1 MTDELSPRAYLTLLS
16 ICCVV
21 VFGCYLGTYMRMP
34 VVPLYAVTLGA
45 DTVEVGLINA
55 AFLLMAGVLSVPL
68 GLASDRLGTKLTA
81 ALGVLILSASSFLV
95 CLSRTPG
102 QLIWIYLFSGVGLAA
117 FGPTMMAFVA
127 NISPATHLGRSYG
140 WYTTAIYAGMTL
152 GPAAGGFLAQGVG
165 YSLTFLISGLSIFL
179 TFWVFFFFLP
189 GSRGPGIPRPSRG
202 GATLTAMGKLLH
214 NRPLLGCWL
223 ATLGGCFGLGM
234 FITFLPLHAQNQGLT
249 LGQIGLIFATQ
260 GIVNVLVRIP
270 FGHLSD
276 RAGSPRRPGGRRHP
290 GRGRVRRRPGS
301 GRPAR
306 LFYPGGRGPGGQ
318 HGTGLHFHRGPH
330 RRGRGPGISGPGHGG
345 LQRRHLP
352 GHDAQLRPHGVG
364 HPAAGLHRGVSPHG
378 PDQPHP
384 GGLFLSAPAG
394 LHPSPKNRFL
404 ILLAF
409 LTVGSENYA

>member
-21 VFGCYLGTYMRMP
+21 VFGCYFGTYMRMP

-165 YSLTFLISGLSIFL
+165 YPLTFLISGLSIFL

-249 LGQIGLIFATQ
+249 LGQIGLVFATQ

-276 RAGSPRRPGGRRHP
+276 RAGSRGALAAVGILGVAGSVAALGLAGRLVSFILGAAALGASMGLAFTSIGALTAEAAAPEFRGLAMGGYNAAIYLGMMLSSALMGSVIQRL
-290 GRGRVRRRPGS
+290 GFTAGFLLTALINLILVACFYLLLRGFT
-301 GRPAR
+301 PAR
-306 LFYPGGRGPGGQ
+306 K
-318 HGTGLHFHRGPH
+318 TA
-330 RRGRGPGISGPGHGG
+330 S
-345 LQRRHLP
+345 
-352 GHDAQLRPHGVG
+352 
-364 HPAAGLHRGVSPHG
+364 
-378 PDQPHP
+378 
-384 GGLFLSAPAG
+384 
-394 LHPSPKNRFL
+394 
-404 ILLAF
+404 
-409 LTVGSENYA
+409 

>member
-21 VFGCYLGTYMRMP
+21 VFGCYFGTYMRMP
-34 VVPLYAVTLGA
+34 VVPLYAVSLGA

-95 CLSRTPG
+95 CLSHTPG

-165 YSLTFLISGLSIFL
+165 YPLTFLISGLSIFL

-189 GSRGPGIPRPSRG
+189 GSRGRRFPG
-202 GATLTAMGKLLH
+202 
-214 NRPLLGCWL
+214 
-223 ATLGGCFGLGM
+223 
-234 FITFLPLHAQNQGLT
+234 
-249 LGQIGLIFATQ
+249 
-260 GIVNVLVRIP
+260 
-270 FGHLSD
+270 
-276 RAGSPRRPGGRRHP
+276 RPG
-290 GRGRVRRRPGS
+290 
-301 GRPAR
+301 A
-306 LFYPGGRGPGGQ
+306 GP
-318 HGTGLHFHRGPH
+318 P
-330 RRGRGPGISGPGHGG
+330 
-345 LQRRHLP
+345 
-352 GHDAQLRPHGVG
+352 
-364 HPAAGLHRGVSPHG
+364 
-378 PDQPHP
+378 
-384 GGLFLSAPAG
+384 
-394 LHPSPKNRFL
+394 
-404 ILLAF
+404 
-409 LTVGSENYA
+409 

>member
-21 VFGCYLGTYMRMP
+21 VFGCYFGTYMRMP
-34 VVPLYAVTLGA
+34 VVPLYAVSLGA

-202 GATLTAMGKLLH
+202 GATMTAMGKLLH

-249 LGQIGLIFATQ
+249 LGQIGLVFATQ

-276 RAGSPRRPGGRRHP
+276 RAGSRGALAAVGILGVAGSVAALGLAGRLVSFILGAAALGASMGLAFTSIGALTAEAAAPEFRGLAMGGYNAAIYLGMMLSSALMGSVIQRL
-290 GRGRVRRRPGS
+290 GFTAGFLLTALINLILVACFYLLLRGFT
-301 GRPAR
+301 PAR
-306 LFYPGGRGPGGQ
+306 K
-318 HGTGLHFHRGPH
+318 T
-330 RRGRGPGISGPGHGG
+330 
-345 LQRRHLP
+345 
-352 GHDAQLRPHGVG
+352 
-364 HPAAGLHRGVSPHG
+364 AA
-378 PDQPHP
+378 
-384 GGLFLSAPAG
+384 
-394 LHPSPKNRFL
+394 
-404 ILLAF
+404 
-409 LTVGSENYA
+409 